1 MAEGKCIS
9 PSGGCPDDC
18 RCGGDCTP
26 RCPSDCRAV
35 VQAGSGVRRQHYAES
50 AARRKRALR
59 ITALLAAIISGG
71 FIIVQLV
78 IGAWSWQLEW
88 VNISASIIFLIVPAL
103 QRFGELVPPI
113 TLIIAAYA
121 SIFASCWDVG
131 TGLGSEL
138 FYLVAASLLVVL
150 LGIEHIKLAAVL
162 AGVAACLVI
171 ILEFSV
177 PRNTGL
183 EPAWVVS
190 VAFILTTVSACGI
203 VVATIWFTLRDTARA
218 EIALE
223 AEYTRSEALLANILP
238 VSIADRLKQP
248 GQKVIADRY
257 DDAGVLFADIA
268 GFTKLASHT
277 PAHDLVKLLDRQ
289 YNAFDELAEKHGMEK
304 IKVTGDSYMVVSGVP
319 DATPDHIHALADFA
333 LDLAETAATLN
344 DSQDQPMQ
352 IRIGFAAGPVVAG
365 VVGSRRFFYDV
376 WGDVVNLASRMES
389 TGSVGRIQVPQA
401 IYERL
406 KEDFTLHERGEVD
419 IKGKGVIRTWYLV
432 GRNKS
437 HAASQRSMGQRNGVD
452 I

>member
-1 MAEGKCIS
+1 MS
-9 PSGGCPDDC
+9 PSGACPDDC
-18 RCGGDCTP
+18 QCGGNATP
-26 RCPSDCRAV
+26 ACAPDCRAA
-35 VQAGSGVRRQHYAES
+35 VQSGSGVRREHYAES
-50 AARRKRALR
+50 AARRKRVLR

-88 VNISASIIFLIVPAL
+88 VNVSASIIFLIVPAL
-103 QRFGELVPPI
+103 HRFGELVPPI
-113 TLIIAAYA
+113 TLIVAAYA

-138 FYLVAASLLVVL
+138 FYLVAVSLLVVL
-150 LGIEHIKLAAVL
+150 LGIEHIKLAAAL
-162 AGVAACLVI
+162 AGVAACLVV
-171 ILEFSV
+171 ILEFAV

-190 VAFILTTVSACGI
+190 LAFVLTTVSACGI
-203 VVATIWFTLRDTARA
+203 VVATMWFALRDTAQA
-218 EIALE
+218 EAALE
-223 AEYTRSEALLANILP
+223 SEYDRSEALLANILP
-238 VSIADRLKQP
+238 ASIAHRLKQP

-257 DDAGVLFADIA
+257 DDAGVLFADIV
-268 GFTKLASHT
+268 GFTKLASNT
-277 PAHDLVKLLDRQ
+277 AAADLVQLLDRQ
-289 YNAFDELAEKHGMEK
+289 YNTFDALAEKHGIEK

-319 DATPDHIHALADFA
+319 EPTPDHIHALADFA
-333 LDLAETAATLN
+333 LDLAETAATFK
-344 DSQDQPMQ
+344 DSHDRPVQ

-406 KEDFTLHERGEVD
+406 KDDFTLQERGEVD
-419 IKGKGVIRTWYLV
+419 IKGKGVMRTWYLI
-432 GRNKS
+432 GRNNTDVPTHPS
-437 HAASQRSMGQRNGVD
+437 VEHRDRVD